1 MSLYNEVDKKDNK
14 IWVNEILDFE
24 RYFFLFLDI
33 VGKVVEEILW
43 KVNIF
48 EEEVNR
54 KFICVERV
62 DKSIDKEEI
71 WRE

>member
-1 MSLYNEVDKKDNK
+1 MSLKNVVDKRNNK
-14 IWVNEILDFE
+14 IWVNEIVDFE